1 MNAVGE
7 TEDEATYL
15 EKMIQPLHCHDFI
28 FRKRV
33 DKRWQWYLNHTLMK
47 GTGVTDVVC

>member
-15 EKMIQPLHCHDFI
+15 EKMIQPLHCHDLA
-28 FRKRV
+28 FRKQV
-33 DKRWQWYLNHTLMK
+33 DKRWQ
-47 GTGVTDVVC
+47 